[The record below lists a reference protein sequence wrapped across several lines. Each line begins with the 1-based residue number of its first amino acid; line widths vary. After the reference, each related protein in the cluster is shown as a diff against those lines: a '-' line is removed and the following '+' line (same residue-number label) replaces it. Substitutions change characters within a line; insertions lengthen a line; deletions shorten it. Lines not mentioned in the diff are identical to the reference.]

1 MTMNKRDEFLPYCR
15 PYFDDDELN
24 RVADVLKSGWWTK
37 GSVTREF
44 EKVFAEYVGAKFAV
58 AVNSCTAAMHIA
70 LVAKGIGE
78 GDEVIS
84 TPMTFCS
91 TINTIVHTGAKPVL
105 VDIDS
110 KTGLIDVDKIEA
122 AITEKTKAIVPVHY
136 AGQSCDMDKI
146 NAIAEKYGLFV
157 LEDCAHALS
166 TEYKGK
172 KIGSMGNA
180 CAYSFYVTKNIS
192 TAEGGMLTT
201 DDEELYEKA
210 SVLSLHGMSKNA
222 WSRYGTKGDWKYEVC
237 DPGFKYNLTDIAAAL
252 GIAQMNKLDEMQD
265 IRTEYAEIYNKAFDK
280 IDGITYLK
288 DNGLGKNSAHLY
300 VIQIDKN
307 KFDIDRDTFIELLKE
322 YNIGTSVHFIPI
334 CMHPYY
340 INNFG
345 YKKGDFP
352 ETEKMFEG
360 IISLPLYPSMT
371 REDVMYVIEAVR
383 EIAREHA
390 K

>member
-1 MTMNKRDEFLPYCR
+1 MNKRDEFLPYCR
-15 PYFDDDELN
+15 PYFDDEELN

-44 EKVFAEYVGAKFAV
+44 EKVFAEYVGAKYAV

-166 TEYKGK
+166 TEYKGR

-252 GIAQMNKLDEMQD
+252 GIAQMNKLDEMQA
-265 IRTEYAEIYNKAFDK
+265 IRTLYAEMYNKAFDE

-300 VIQIDKN
+300 VIQIDKD
-307 KFDIDRDTFIELLKE
+307 KFNIDRDAFIELLKD

-352 ETEKMFEG
+352 ATEKMFEG
-360 IISLPLYPSMT
+360 IISLPLYPSMS

>member
-1 MTMNKRDEFLPYCR
+1 MIKRDEFLPYCR
-15 PYFDDDELN
+15 PYFDDGEIDAVTN
-24 RVADVLKSGWWTK
+24 VLKSGWWTK
-37 GSVTREF
+37 GSVTRDF
-44 EKVFAEYVGAKFAV
+44 EKIFADYVGAKYAI

-70 LVAKGIGE
+70 LVAHGIGE

-110 KTGLIDVDKIEA
+110 RTGLIDADKIES

-146 NAIAEKYGLFV
+146 NSIAKRYGLFV
-157 LEDCAHALS
+157 LEDCAHALA

-172 KIGSMGNA
+172 KIGGHSNT
-180 CAYSFYVTKNIS
+180 CAYSFYVTKNIA

-201 DDEELYEKA
+201 DDKDLYEKA

-222 WSRYGTKGDWKYEVC
+222 WSRYGSKGDWRYEVAE
-237 DPGFKYNLTDIAAAL
+237 PGFKYNLTDIAAAL
-252 GIAQMNKLDEMQD
+252 GIEQMKKLDEMQL
-265 IRTEYAEIYNKAFDK
+265 IRKEYAKLYNEAFDK
-280 IDGITYLK
+280 IDGISYLA
-288 DNGLGKNSAHLY
+288 DNGYGVTSDHLY
-300 VIQIDKN
+300 VIKIDN
-307 KFDIDRDTFIELLKE
+307 DKFSISRDEFIELLKE

-334 CMHPYY
+334 CKHPFY
-340 INNFG
+340 IEKYG
-345 YKKGDFP
+345 YKEGDFP
-352 ETEKMFEG
+352 ETEKMFEQ
-360 IISLPLYPSMT
+360 IISLPLYPSMS
-371 REDVMYVIEAVR
+371 REDVMYVIEAVC
-383 EIAREHA
+383 EIARKYA

>member
-44 EKVFAEYVGAKFAV
+44 EKVFAEYVGAKYAV

-146 NAIAEKYGLFV
+146 NAIAEKHGLFV
-157 LEDCAHALS
+157 LEDCTHALS

>member
-1 MTMNKRDEFLPYCR
+1 MNKSDEFLPYCR
-15 PYFDDDELN
+15 PYFDDEELN

-44 EKVFAEYVGAKFAV
+44 EKVFAEYVGAKYAV

-70 LVAKGIGE
+70 LIAKGIGE

-166 TEYKGK
+166 TEYKGR

-252 GIAQMNKLDEMQD
+252 GIAQMNKLDEMQA
-265 IRTEYAEIYNKAFDK
+265 IRTEYAEMYNKAFDE

-300 VIQIDKN
+300 VIQIDKD
-307 KFDIDRDTFIELLKE
+307 KFNIDRDAFIELLKD

-352 ETEKMFEG
+352 ATEKMFEG
-360 IISLPLYPSMT
+360 IISLPLYPSMS

>member
-44 EKVFAEYVGAKFAV
+44 EKFFAEYVGAKYAV

-146 NAIAEKYGLFV
+146 NAIAEKHGLFV

>member
-15 PYFDDDELN
+15 PYFDDEELN

-44 EKVFAEYVGAKFAV
+44 EKVFAEYVGAKYAV

-110 KTGLIDVDKIEA
+110 KTGLIDIDKIEA

-166 TEYKGK
+166 TEYKGR

-252 GIAQMNKLDEMQD
+252 GIAQMNKLDEMQA
-265 IRTEYAEIYNKAFDK
+265 IRTLYAEMYNKAFDE

-300 VIQIDKN
+300 VIQIDKD
-307 KFDIDRDTFIELLKE
+307 KFNIDRDAFIELLKD

-352 ETEKMFEG
+352 ATEKMFEG
-360 IISLPLYPSMT
+360 IISLPLYPSMS

>member
-15 PYFDDDELN
+15 PYFDDEELN

-44 EKVFAEYVGAKFAV
+44 EKVFAEYVGAKYAV

-146 NAIAEKYGLFV
+146 NSIAEKYGLFV

-166 TEYKGK
+166 TEYKGR

-252 GIAQMNKLDEMQD
+252 GIAQMNKLDEMQA
-265 IRTEYAEIYNKAFDK
+265 IRTEYAEMYNKAFDE

-300 VIQIDKN
+300 VIQIDKD
-307 KFDIDRDTFIELLKE
+307 KFNIDRDAFIELLKD

-352 ETEKMFEG
+352 ATEKMFEG
-360 IISLPLYPSMT
+360 IISLPLYPSMS

>member
-1 MTMNKRDEFLPYCR
+1 MTMNKREEFLPYCR

-44 EKVFAEYVGAKFAV
+44 EKVFAEYVGAKYAV

-265 IRTEYAEIYNKAFDK
+265 IRTKYAEIYNKAFDK

>member
-1 MTMNKRDEFLPYCR
+1 MNKRDEFLPYCR
-15 PYFDDDELN
+15 PYFDDEELN

-44 EKVFAEYVGAKFAV
+44 EKVFAEYIGAKYAV

-166 TEYKGK
+166 TEYKGR

-201 DDEELYEKA
+201 DDEGLYEKA

-252 GIAQMNKLDEMQD
+252 GIAQMNKLDEMQA
-265 IRTEYAEIYNKAFDK
+265 IRTEYAEMYNKAFDE

-300 VIQIDKN
+300 VIQIDKD
-307 KFDIDRDTFIELLKE
+307 KFNIDRDAFIELLKD

-352 ETEKMFEG
+352 ATEKMFEG
-360 IISLPLYPSMT
+360 IISLPLYPSMS

>member
-44 EKVFAEYVGAKFAV
+44 EKVFAEYVGAKYAV

-146 NAIAEKYGLFV
+146 NAIAEKHGLFV

-265 IRTEYAEIYNKAFDK
+265 IRTEYAEIYNKAFDE

>member
-1 MTMNKRDEFLPYCR
+1 MIMNKRDEFLPYCR

-44 EKVFAEYVGAKFAV
+44 EKVFAEYVGAKYAV

-146 NAIAEKYGLFV
+146 NAIAEKHGLFV

>member
-15 PYFDDDELN
+15 PYFDDEELN

-37 GSVTREF
+37 GSVTCEF
-44 EKVFAEYVGAKFAV
+44 EKVFAEYVGAKYAV

-166 TEYKGK
+166 TEYKGR

-252 GIAQMNKLDEMQD
+252 GIAQMNKLDEMQA
-265 IRTEYAEIYNKAFDK
+265 IRTEYAEMYNKVFDE

-300 VIQIDKN
+300 VIQIDKD
-307 KFDIDRDTFIELLKE
+307 KFNIDRDAFIELLKD

-352 ETEKMFEG
+352 ATEKMFEG
-360 IISLPLYPSMT
+360 IISLPLYPSMS

>member
-1 MTMNKRDEFLPYCR
+1 MNKRDEFLPYCR
-15 PYFDDDELN
+15 PYFDDEELN

-44 EKVFAEYVGAKFAV
+44 EKVFAEYVGAKYAV

-166 TEYKGK
+166 TEYKGR

-252 GIAQMNKLDEMQD
+252 GIAQMNKLDEMQA
-265 IRTEYAEIYNKAFDK
+265 IRTEYAEMYNKAFDE

-300 VIQIDKN
+300 VIQIDKD
-307 KFDIDRDTFIELLKE
+307 KFNIDRDSFIELLKD

-352 ETEKMFEG
+352 ATEKMFEG
-360 IISLPLYPSMT
+360 IISLPLYPSMS

>member
-15 PYFDDDELN
+15 PYFDDEELN

-44 EKVFAEYVGAKFAV
+44 EKVFAEYVGAKYAV

-110 KTGLIDVDKIEA
+110 KTGLIDIDKIEA

-146 NAIAEKYGLFV
+146 NAIAEKYGLLV

-166 TEYKGK
+166 TEYKGR

-252 GIAQMNKLDEMQD
+252 GIAQMNKLDEMQA
-265 IRTEYAEIYNKAFDK
+265 IRTEYAEMYNKAFDE

-300 VIQIDKN
+300 VIQIDKD
-307 KFDIDRDTFIELLKE
+307 KFNIDRDAFIELLKD

-352 ETEKMFEG
+352 ATEKMFEG
-360 IISLPLYPSMT
+360 IISLPLYPSMS

>member
-44 EKVFAEYVGAKFAV
+44 EKVFAEYVGAKYAV

-70 LVAKGIGE
+70 LVAKEIGD

>member
-37 GSVTREF
+37 GAVTREF
-44 EKVFAEYVGAKFAV
+44 EKVFAEYVGAKYAV